1 MVVYYTG
8 KRLPDVLLARSRQ
21 AETIRSTRGDY
32 FGYNNHMKKPVRKTA
47 PKPPNPVH
55 TRPGWDEY
63 FINIAKAVS
72 ARATC
77 FRRRYGAV
85 VTKDNVIVSTGYNGA
100 PSGMRDCLEEG
111 VCTRKELKIPHG
123 ERYELCHSV
132 HAEANAIIRASADE
146 LKGATI
152 YISGADAGAGECLSE
167 PCMMCKRM
175 ILNAGIAKV
184 VHSDGGGSFHVINPK
199 DWLKTRV

>member
-1 MVVYYTG
+1 MTDPG
-8 KRLPDVLLARSRQ
+8 KRV
-21 AETIRSTRGDY
+21 TGTK
-32 FGYNNHMKKPVRKTA
+32 NKKTA
-47 PKPPNPVH
+47 KQ

-77 FRRRYGAV
+77 LRRRYGAV
-85 VTKDNVIVSTGYNGA
+85 ITKDHVIVSTGYNGA
-100 PSGMRDCLEEG
+100 PAGMKDCLDAAK
-111 VCTRKELKIPHG
+111 CTRKELQIPHG

-146 LKGATI
+146 LRGATI
-152 YISGADAGAGECLSE
+152 YISGADPGSGECLSE

-184 VHSDGGGSFHVINPK
+184 VHSDGQGNSHTIRPK